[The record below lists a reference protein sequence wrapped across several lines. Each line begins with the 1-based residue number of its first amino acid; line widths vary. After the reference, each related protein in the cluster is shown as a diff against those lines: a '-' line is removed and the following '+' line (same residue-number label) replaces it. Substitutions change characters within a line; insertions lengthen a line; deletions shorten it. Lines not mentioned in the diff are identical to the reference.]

1 MRGRKQPVK
10 EMPQEHVVALTVLGI
25 AFVIGGVIG
34 CLIAFQVGQDNETL
48 LSFLQSYLN
57 AAKNGDVQAP
67 NLMLV
72 LWKAIRFPVLAMIL
86 GFTALGIAGM
96 PALFLVRGF
105 LFSFSVTCF
114 VVLYGGR
121 GAIAALLLL
130 GLSSV
135 VTIPVLFIVGTQGMT
150 ASRKLLSRY
159 LSGRREHPIYTRPYF
174 LRWGICAIVMGICI
188 ALDYTILPK
197 LIQLLASVI

>member
-86 GFTALGIAGM
+86 GFTALG
-96 PALFLVRGF
+96 
-105 LFSFSVTCF
+105 
-114 VVLYGGR
+114 
-121 GAIAALLLL
+121 
-130 GLSSV
+130 LSSV

>member
-105 LFSFSVTCF
+105 L
-114 VVLYGGR
+114 
-121 GAIAALLLL
+121 
-130 GLSSV
+130 
-135 VTIPVLFIVGTQGMT
+135 
-150 ASRKLLSRY
+150 
-159 LSGRREHPIYTRPYF
+159 
-174 LRWGICAIVMGICI
+174 
-188 ALDYTILPK
+188 
-197 LIQLLASVI
+197 